1 MNCFKINLT
10 SNFCWC
16 RCAKITT
23 TIIILFLMVVL
34 SFSCS
39 NTNNENKS
47 KDSLIFSKFKL
58 TGKVYF
64 FGPRFDSIKC
74 EIDAG
79 CDCCSDNILF
89 INDSNFVHISY
100 CMDDDSY
107 YKGKYIIHKDK
118 VILKYDT
125 FEVSKKTNFDNDDE
139 VNQTTPFLITTSKSI
154 FGEKT
159 LKRFDCKKTIC
170 FIIGDEEQS
179 YGAIDKYETLS
190 NLTSNLKNE
199 GIWEKL
205 FSVTK

>member
-1 MNCFKINLT
+1 MIKLNSINLY
-10 SNFCWC
+10 
-16 RCAKITT
+16 
-23 TIIILFLMVVL
+23 LMVVL

-39 NTNNENKS
+39 NINENNKNKS
-47 KDSLIFSKFKL
+47 KDTPIFSKFKL

-100 CMDDDSY
+100 CMDDDTY

-125 FEVSKKTNFDNDDE
+125 IEISKKTNFDSDNE
-139 VNQTTPFLITTSKSI
+139 VNQTTPFIITNSKSI
-154 FGEKT
+154 FKEIT
-159 LKRFDCKKTIC
+159 LKRFDCKKTVC
-170 FIIGDEEQS
+170 FIIGDKEQS
-179 YGAIDKYETLS
+179 YGALDKYETLS
-190 NLTSNLKNE
+190 NLTSNLKND